1 MQNDDGVGMKV
12 DLAAIGGGF
21 AGLTAAVRAAELGLD
36 AVAIERGDGEAYMC
50 NSRVCTGVLHT
61 ALANAGDPPD
71 IVYERVMNGTKGT
84 ARSDLART
92 FAENGARTSA
102 WMEAHGATLET
113 VPRRNYGLPSLAPVR
128 RMGAGLDWEGNGPD
142 LFLRGLAN
150 RLEAAGGRIL
160 RGTEARALVMEDGAC
175 RGVEVRDANGG
186 RTIEAGAVV
195 IADGGFQADR
205 ELLARHIAGRPDRI
219 RQRNTETGRG
229 DGLRMAEKAGAATV
243 GLDKFYGHVLSRD
256 VMSNPELW
264 PYPQVDVICASGI
277 VVGADAKRF
286 ADEGRGGVYIANE
299 IARLDDPL
307 GATAIFDS
315 TVWEQAREADL
326 VPPNPLLVEAGGTLH
341 TAGSIGELA
350 LRCGLDTGTLETTVA
365 AFNAAVKDAR
375 TDTLTPARTTE
386 TYAPVPIETPPF
398 HAIPLAAG
406 ITVTM
411 GGVAVDGAARV
422 LKPDD
427 TPIPGLYAAGS
438 TVGGVEGGPNAAYIG
453 GLIKAFLLGLVAAET
468 AAREIEAA
476 N

>member
-1 MQNDDGVGMKV
+1 MP
-12 DLAAIGGGF
+12 
-21 AGLTAAVRAAELGLD
+21 
-36 AVAIERGDGEAYMC
+36 ERGVAGAEVVERNFAAKVANLGDEIRRLFDIVEGPRFGDFDDQPLGDIARIPKQGEQQTQPRSVAGGQRRHVDGEG
-50 NSRVCTGVLHT
+50 GVL
-61 ALANAGDPPD
+61 
-71 IVYERVMNGTKGT
+71 V
-84 ARSDLART
+84 
-92 FAENGARTSA
+92 F
-102 WMEAHGATLET
+102 
-113 VPRRNYGLPSLAPVR
+113 
-128 RMGAGLDWEGNGPD
+128 
-142 LFLRGLAN
+142 
-150 RLEAAGGRIL
+150 
-160 RGTEARALVMEDGAC
+160 
-175 RGVEVRDANGG
+175 VEL
-186 RTIEAGAVV
+186 
-195 IADGGFQADR
+195 ADGGFQADR
-205 ELLARHIAGRPDRI
+205 ARLGRHITGRPDRI

-229 DGLRMAEKAGAATV
+229 DGLHMAEEAGAATV

-256 VMSNPELW
+256 VMTDPMLW

-286 ADEGRGGVYIANE
+286 TDEGLGGVYITNE

-307 GATAIFDS
+307 SATAIFDS
-315 TVWEQAREADL
+315 TVWEQAKEADL

-350 LRCGLDTGTLETTVA
+350 LRSGLDTGTLEVTVA
-365 AFNAAVKDAR
+365 AFNAAAKAGR
-375 TDTLTPARTTE
+375 TAALTPARTADRYT
-386 TYAPVPIETPPF
+386 PVPIETPPF

-411 GGVAVDGAARV
+411 GGIAVDGAARV
-422 LKPDD
+422 LRPDD

>member
-1 MQNDDGVGMKV
+1 MKV

-21 AGLTAAVRAAELGLD
+21 AGLVAAVRASELGLE
-36 AVAIERGDGEAYMC
+36 AAAIERGEGETYMC
-50 NSRVCTGVLHT
+50 NSRVCTGVIHT
-61 ALANAGDPPD
+61 ALAPADDPPD
-71 IVYERVMNGTKGT
+71 TVYERVMSGTGGT
-84 ARSDLART
+84 ARPDLART
-92 FAENGARTSA
+92 FAENGARTTA
-102 WMEAHGATLET
+102 WMEAHGATLEAT
-113 VPRRNYGLPSLAPVR
+113 PRRNYGLPSLSPTR

-142 LFLRGLAN
+142 LFLRGLAAQ
-150 RLEAAGGRIL
+150 LEAAGGRVL
-160 RGTEARALVMEDGAC
+160 RGTEALALVMEDGTC
-175 RGVEVRDANGG
+175 RGVEVRNANGSS
-186 RTIEAGAVV
+186 TVEAGAVV

-205 ELLARHIAGRPDRI
+205 ARLARHITGRPERI

-229 DGLRMAEKAGAATV
+229 DGLGLAEAAGAATV

-256 VMSNPELW
+256 AMTNPVLW

-277 VVGADAKRF
+277 AVGADARRF
-286 ADEGRGGVYIANE
+286 TDEGLGGVYIANE

-307 GATAIFDS
+307 SATAIFDS

-341 TAGSIGELA
+341 AAGSIGELA
-350 LRCGLDTGTLETTVA
+350 LRAGLDTGSLETTVA
-365 AFNAAVKDAR
+365 AFNAAVKDGR
-375 TDTLTPARTTE
+375 TGTLTPARTAG

-411 GGVAVDGAARV
+411 GGIAVDGAARV
-422 LKPDD
+422 LRPDD

-468 AAREIEAA
+468 AAREIGAA

>member
-1 MQNDDGVGMKV
+1 MGMKV

-36 AVAIERGDGEAYMC
+36 AAVIERGEGEAYMC

-61 ALANAGDPPD
+61 ALANTGDPPD
-71 IVYERVMNGTKGT
+71 IVYERVMKNTGGT
-84 ARSDLART
+84 ARPDLART
-92 FAENGARTSA
+92 FAENGARTAA

-150 RLEAAGGRIL
+150 RLDAAGGTVL

-175 RGVEVRDANGG
+175 RGVEIRDANGG

-205 ELLARHIAGRPDRI
+205 ARLARHIAGRPERI

-229 DGLRMAEKAGAATV
+229 DGLRMAEEAGAGTV

-286 ADEGRGGVYIANE
+286 TDEGLGGVYVTNE

-307 GATAIFDS
+307 SATAIFDS
-315 TVWEQAREADL
+315 TVWEQAKEADL
-326 VPPNPLLVEAGGTLH
+326 VPPNPLLVDAGGTLH

-350 LRCGLDTGTLETTVA
+350 LRAGLDTGGLETTVA
-365 AFNAAVKDAR
+365 AFNAAVKGAR

-386 TYAPVPIETPPF
+386 AHAPVPIETPPF

-411 GGVAVDGAARV
+411 GGIAIDGAARV
-422 LKPDD
+422 LRPDD

-468 AAREIEAA
+468 AAREIGASD
-476 N
+476 

>member
-1 MQNDDGVGMKV
+1 MKV

-21 AGLTAAVRAAELGLD
+21 AGLVAAVRASELGLEA
-36 AVAIERGDGEAYMC
+36 AVIERGEGETYMC
-50 NSRVCTGVLHT
+50 NSRVCTGVIHT
-61 ALANAGDPPD
+61 ALAPADDPPD
-71 IVYERVMNGTKGT
+71 RVYERVMSGTGGT
-84 ARSDLART
+84 ARPDLART
-92 FAENGARTSA
+92 FAENGARTTA
-102 WMEAHGATLET
+102 WMEAHGATLEAT
-113 VPRRNYGLPSLAPVR
+113 PRRNYGLPSLSPTR
-128 RMGAGLDWEGNGPD
+128 RMGAGLDWDGNGPD
-142 LFLRGLAN
+142 LFLRGLAACSSKPP
-150 RLEAAGGRIL
+150 AARSCAAPRRSPSSWKAEPAAASRFG
-160 RGTEARALVMEDGAC
+160 VPNGAST
-175 RGVEVRDANGG
+175 V
-186 RTIEAGAVV
+186 EAGAVV

-205 ELLARHIAGRPDRI
+205 ERLGAHITGRPDRI

-229 DGLRMAEKAGAATV
+229 DGLRMAEEAGAATV

-256 VMSNPELW
+256 VMTNPMLW

-286 ADEGRGGVYIANE
+286 TDEGLGGVYITNE

-307 GATAIFDS
+307 SATAIFDS
-315 TVWEQAREADL
+315 TVWEQAKEADL

-341 TAGSIGELA
+341 TARSIGELA
-350 LRCGLDTGTLETTVA
+350 LRAGLDTGTLETTVA
-365 AFNAAVKDAR
+365 AFNAAVKGAR
-375 TDTLTPARTTE
+375 TDTLTPARTTG

-411 GGVAVDGAARV
+411 GGIAVDGAARV
-422 LKPDD
+422 VRPDD

-468 AAREIEAA
+468 AAREMEAA

>member
-1 MQNDDGVGMKV
+1 MKV

-21 AGLTAAVRAAELGLD
+21 AGLTAAVRAAELGLS
-36 AVAIERGDGEAYMC
+36 AVAIERGDGEDYMC
-50 NSRVCTGVLHT
+50 NSRVCTGVVHT
-61 ALANAGDPPD
+61 ALAPADDPPD
-71 IVYERVMNGTKGT
+71 AVYERIVAATGGT
-84 ARSDLART
+84 ARPDLART
-92 FAENGARTSA
+92 FAENGARTAA
-102 WMEAHGATLET
+102 WLADHGAVLESA
-113 VPRRNYGLPSLAPVR
+113 PRRNYGLPTLAPTR
-128 RMGAGLDWEGNGPD
+128 RMGAGLDWPGNGPD
-142 LFLRGLAN
+142 RLLRNLAA
-150 RLEAAGGRIL
+150 RLEEAGGTLL
-160 RGTEARALVMEDGAC
+160 RGTEARDLVMRDGAC
-175 RGVEVRDANGG
+175 RGVEIRGANGPS
-186 RTIEAGAVV
+186 TVEAGAVV

-205 ELLARHIAGRPDRI
+205 ARLARHITGRPERI

-229 DGLRMAEKAGAATV
+229 DGLRMAEQAGAALV

-256 VMSNPELW
+256 VMTNPELW
-264 PYPQVDVICASGI
+264 PYPQLDVICASGI
-277 VVGADAKRF
+277 VVGPDAGRF
-286 ADEGRGGVYIANE
+286 ADEGVGGVYMTNA

-307 GATAIFDS
+307 SATAIFDS
-315 TVWEQAREADL
+315 TVWEQAKEADL

-341 TAGSIGELA
+341 EAGSIGELA
-350 LRCGLDTGTLETTVA
+350 LRAGLDTGTLEVTVA
-365 AFNAAVKDAR
+365 AFNAAVKGAR

-411 GGVAVDGAARV
+411 GGIAVDGAARV
-422 LKPDD
+422 LRSDD

>member
-1 MQNDDGVGMKV
+1 MQV
-12 DLAAIGGGF
+12 DVAVIGAGF
-21 AGLTAAVRAAELGLD
+21 AGMTAAVRAAELGLE
-36 AVAIERGDGEAYMC
+36 AVAIERGEGEAYMC

-71 IVYERVMNGTKGT
+71 IVHERVMNATGGT
-84 ARSDLART
+84 ARPDLART
-92 FAENGARTSA
+92 FAENGGRTAA
-102 WMEAHGATLET
+102 WLEAHGATLET
-113 VPRRNYGLPSLAPVR
+113 VARRNYGLPSLAPVR

-142 LFLRGLAN
+142 LLLRGMVAQ
-150 RLEAAGGRIL
+150 LEGAGGTVL
-160 RGTEARALVMEDGAC
+160 RGTEAVALVMEDGAC
-175 RGVEVRDANGG
+175 RGVEVRNANGG

-205 ELLARHIAGRPDRI
+205 ARLARHITGRPDRI

-229 DGLRMAEKAGAATV
+229 DGLRMAEEAGAATV

-286 ADEGRGGVYIANE
+286 ADEGRGGVYITNE

-307 GATAIFDS
+307 SATAIFDS
-315 TVWEQAREADL
+315 TVWEQAKEADL

-341 TAGSIGELA
+341 AAGSIGELA
-350 LRCGLDTGTLETTVA
+350 LRAGLDTGTLEVTVA
-365 AFNAAVKDAR
+365 AFNAAAKAGR
-375 TDTLTPARTTE
+375 TAALTPARTADR
-386 TYAPVPIETPPF
+386 YAPVPIETPPF

-411 GGVAVDGAARV
+411 GGIAVDGAARV
-422 LKPDD
+422 LRSDD

-476 N
+476 NRILGREG

>member
-1 MQNDDGVGMKV
+1 MRNDDGVGMKV

-21 AGLTAAVRAAELGLD
+21 AGLTAAVRAAELGLE
-36 AVAIERGDGEAYMC
+36 AVVIERGEGEAYMC

-71 IVYERVMNGTKGT
+71 IVYERVMKNTGGT
-84 ARSDLART
+84 ARPDLART
-92 FAENGARTSA
+92 FAENGARTAA

-113 VPRRNYGLPSLAPVR
+113 VARRNYGLPSLAPVR

-150 RLEAAGGRIL
+150 RLEAAGGTIL

-175 RGVEVRDANGG
+175 RGVAVRDANGG

-205 ELLARHIAGRPDRI
+205 ARLARHIAGRPERI

-229 DGLRMAEKAGAATV
+229 DGLRMAEEAGAATV

-256 VMSNPELW
+256 VMTDPELW

-286 ADEGRGGVYIANE
+286 TDEGLGGVYITNE

-307 GATAIFDS
+307 SATAIFDS
-315 TVWEQAREADL
+315 TVWEQAKEADL

-341 TAGSIGELA
+341 AAGSIGELA
-350 LRCGLDTGTLETTVA
+350 LRAGLDTGGLETTVA
-365 AFNAAVKDAR
+365 AFNAAVKGAR

-386 TYAPVPIETPPF
+386 TYTPVPIETPPF

-411 GGVAVDGAARV
+411 GGIAVDGAARV
-422 LKPDD
+422 LRPDD

-468 AAREIEAA
+468 AAREIGASD
-476 N
+476 